1 MGRLFSIKSIT
12 PYVEIWLFYD
22 IIKTPYNNK
31 KYHIELL
38 MIITLLSYDNNFVIV
53 SIFLYFMYN
62 INKYSYMENI
72 KNVWYIQIFN

>member
-1 MGRLFSIKSIT
+1 M
-12 PYVEIWLFYD
+12 
-22 IIKTPYNNK
+22 PYNNK
-31 KYHIELL
+31 KYHIKML

-62 INKYSYMENI
+62 INKYSCMENI

>member
-1 MGRLFSIKSIT
+1 M
-12 PYVEIWLFYD
+12 
-22 IIKTPYNNK
+22 
-31 KYHIELL
+31 L